1 MLAQVLAESGVAAT
15 VFSSKLLTAES
26 VAQAAALAPSI
37 VCISS
42 LPPISTIAAR
52 ALCKRLR
59 AQLPSARILV
69 GLWQPEDAEF
79 SARRE
84 RLGKAGADE
93 TYPDLR
99 RAVAG
104 LVGFA
109 ASTPPR
115 GAD

>member
-1 MLAQVLAESGVAAT
+1 

-42 LPPISTIAAR
+42 LPPVSTIVAR

-84 RLGKAGADE
+84 RLGKAGADD

-104 LVGFA
+104 LTELA
-109 ASTPPR
+109 ACTPPR
-115 GAD
+115 GADTPTHTTPPP

>member
-1 MLAQVLAESGVAAT
+1 M
-15 VFSSKLLTAES
+15 
-26 VAQAAALAPSI
+26 P
-37 VCISS
+37 
-42 LPPISTIAAR
+42 STIAAR

-79 SARRE
+79 SGRRE
-84 RLGKAGADE
+84 RLGKAGADD

-104 LVGFA
+104 LTGLA
-109 ASTPPR
+109 ACTPPR
-115 GAD
+115 GADTPAHTTPPP